1 MLNTQSPDHLVK
13 IDQLKKYF
21 PIHKGVLQR
30 VVGNVQAVD
39 NVTMNIRRGETLG
52 LVGESGCGKSTLGR
66 TLVGLYEP
74 TQGTIQFNN
83 EDITQLRKN
92 RSKQVKK
99 QMQMIFQDPF
109 ASMNPRMRIATI
121 IGEPLSVHETLTKE
135 ETLARVEE
143 LVVQVGLKP
152 DCLDRYPH
160 EFSGGQRQRI
170 AIARSLALNPE
181 FIVCDEPVSSL
192 DVSIRAQII
201 NLLKSLQNRHHLTYL
216 FISHDLAVVRHISDR
231 VAVMYLGKVVEF
243 ADRNDIYQNPLHPY
257 TRALLNAIP
266 IPDPKLEQVR
276 RKIELKGDIPSP
288 AKPPQGCRFHTR
300 CPIAER
306 GLCDHNEPEYREV
319 EPGHWVAC
327 HFVK

>member
-1 MLNTQSPDHLVK
+1 MPDTQNSEYIIE

-21 PIHKGVLQR
+21 PIRKGFLQQ

-39 NVTMNIRRGETLG
+39 NVSFKIRHGETLG

-74 TQGTIQFNN
+74 TSGSIQFNQQ
-83 EDITQLRKN
+83 DITQLKGKKLKN
-92 RSKQVKK
+92 VKK
-99 QMQMIFQDPF
+99 QMQMVFQDPF
-109 ASMNPRMRIATI
+109 ASMNPRLHVSTI
-121 IGEPLSVHETLTKE
+121 VGEPLIVHEKMGKQ
-135 ETLARVEE
+135 AQHDRVRE
-143 LVVQVGLKP
+143 LIEQVGLKP

-201 NLLKSLQNRHHLTYL
+201 NLLQRLQNKYNLTYL

-231 VAVMYLGKVVEF
+231 IAVMYVGKMVES
-243 ADRNDIYQNPLHPY
+243 ADRNEIYQKPLHPY
-257 TRALLNAIP
+257 TKGLLNAIP
-266 IPDPKLEQVR
+266 IPDPA
-276 RKIELKGDIPSP
+276 IERTRQKKEIKGDIPSP
-288 AKPPQGCRFHTR
+288 SRPPQGCRFHTR
-300 CPIAER
+300 CPIAEK
-306 GLCDHNEPEYREV
+306 GLCDQVEPDYREV
-319 EPGHWVAC
+319 EPRHWVAC
-327 HFVK
+327 HLV

>member
-21 PIHKGVLQR
+21 PIRKGILQR

-39 NVTMNIRRGETLG
+39 NVSLNICRGETLG

-74 TQGTIQFNN
+74 TQGTIQFNH
-83 EDITQLRKN
+83 EDITQLLGK

-121 IGEPLSVHETLTKE
+121 IGEPLTVHEKLTKE
-135 ETLARVEE
+135 EKYARVEE

-152 DCLDRYPH
+152 DCLDRFPH

-257 TRALLNAIP
+257 TRGLLNAIP
-266 IPDPKLEQVR
+266 IPDPKLELAR
-276 RKIELKGDIPSP
+276 RKIELIGDIPSP
-288 AKPPQGCRFHTR
+288 AQPPRGCRFHTR

-319 EPGHWVAC
+319 DPGHWVAC